1 MSEFKV
7 LFSQKKTKSAFV
19 PSSFVQPA
27 KTPGP
32 MSTMP
37 TSASAPA
44 TAGQPSPDA
53 PSANAPET
61 VVAPPTDEEIE
72 ARVLQAKTEG
82 IAEGREQREEEITA
96 LTAHKQEL
104 ADLAVELGQI
114 RNKAISQA
122 ADDLCGII
130 RHFCHKAMGSAFE
143 LSEDTLKSV
152 IKNAMEALPQ
162 ADEILIRVRPEQ
174 LEVISSEFASA
185 EHVTV
190 EADDN
195 ITGGCVVQTRFAS
208 IDATLDAAMH
218 GLDEAIKTWKTSQ
231 DS

>member
-37 TSASAPA
+37 TSAS
-44 TAGQPSPDA
+44 SPESVA
-53 PSANAPET
+53 LPPPNAPET

-114 RNKAISQA
+114 RSKAISQA

-143 LSEDTLKSV
+143 LSEDTLKAI

-162 ADEILIRVRPEQ
+162 ADDILIRVRPEQ
-174 LEVISSEFASA
+174 LDLISSEFASA
-185 EHVTV
+185 KHVTV
-190 EADDN
+190 EADEN
-195 ITGGCVVQTRFAS
+195 IAGGCVVQTRFAS